1 MASKSNIKELPLGPA
16 ADEDMPSNPP
26 PDGAPKK
33 RGGARLIRI
42 TLGSLI
48 LLIAGWVF
56 IPDMLFPISSNAVI
70 NAHVITLRAPIEGDV
85 LSIDASAGRRVAKN
99 EILVRLGNHRVD
111 DAQLSALRAQQATLL
126 EKIAALEQELIEL
139 QRIGQRLKT
148 SSGEYRDAI
157 GERYTAL
164 LAEANARL
172 IARRAV
178 AEEAA
183 ATLQRQQTLYSKQLS
198 TLAALEA
205 AQRAEIVALADLREA
220 ERAVE
225 RVKVEKHS
233 AAQGIYFGD
242 GYNNVPYTQQRGDEI
257 LLRGQALRSEL
268 RDSRIRLQETERQ
281 AAVEQQRLE
290 RLNLAELAAPAAGQ
304 VWLQLAAHGEYV
316 TAGAPLLQILDTSRL
331 FLMVSLDERHFD
343 DIAVGD
349 DAVVDLIASPKSL
362 HGTVERVQGNEAKLD
377 DSVLA
382 VAAPPIKPREFLVVV
397 NLDKA
402 GFADESEIFNHV
414 GRRAKVSF
422 HKSDGPADTTPSP

>member
-1 MASKSNIKELPLGPA
+1 MASKSNIKELPLGTA
-16 ADEDMPSNPP
+16 ADEDMPSNTPP
-26 PDGAPKK
+26 AGAPKK

-56 IPDMLFPISSNAVI
+56 IPDMLFPISSNAVV

-85 LSIDASAGRRVAKN
+85 LSIAANAGRRVAKN

-268 RDSRIRLQETERQ
+268 RDSRIRLQETER
-281 AAVEQQRLE
+281 R
-290 RLNLAELAAPAAGQ
+290 RPSNSSGWNGSIWPNWPPPPPAKSGCS
-304 VWLQLAAHGEYV
+304 WPP
-316 TAGAPLLQILDTSRL
+316 TANTSRRARRCCK
-331 FLMVSLDERHFD
+331 FS
-343 DIAVGD
+343 I
-349 DAVVDLIASPKSL
+349 
-362 HGTVERVQGNEAKLD
+362 
-377 DSVLA
+377 
-382 VAAPPIKPREFLVVV
+382 PR
-397 NLDKA
+397 A
-402 GFADESEIFNHV
+402 CS
-414 GRRAKVSF
+414 
-422 HKSDGPADTTPSP
+422 

>member
-16 ADEDMPSNPP
+16 ADEDTPPNTP

-56 IPDMLFPISSNAVI
+56 IPDLIFPISSNAVV

-85 LSIDASAGRRVAKN
+85 LSIAASAGRRVAKN
-99 EILVRLGNHRVD
+99 EILVRLGNNRVD

-304 VWLQLAAHGEYV
+304 VWLQLAAPGEYV

-349 DAVVDLIASPKSL
+349 DAVVDLIASRKSL

-397 NLDKA
+397 NLNKA
-402 GFADESEIFNHV
+402 GFADESEIFNQV

-422 HKSDGPADTTPSP
+422 HKSDGPADTAPSP

>member
-1 MASKSNIKELPLGPA
+1 MASKSNIKGLPLGPV
-16 ADEDMPSNPP
+16 ADEDTPATEPP
-26 PDGAPKK
+26 HGVKK
-33 RGGARLIRI
+33 KLAGGRLIRI
-42 TLGSLI
+42 ILGSSI

-56 IPDMLFPISSNAVI
+56 IPDLLFPISSNAVV

-85 LSIDASAGRRVAKN
+85 LSITATTGGTVAKD
-99 EILVRLGNHRVD
+99 EILIRLGNNRVD
-111 DAQLSALRAQQATLL
+111 DTQLSALRAQRATLL
-126 EKIAALEQELIEL
+126 EKIAALEQELAEL
-139 QRIGQRLKT
+139 QRISQRLKT
-148 SSGEYRDAI
+148 SSGEYREAI
-157 GERYTAL
+157 GERYVAL

-172 IARRAV
+172 TARRAI

-183 ATLQRQQTLYSKQLS
+183 ANLQRQQTLYIKRLS

-205 AQRAEIVALADLREA
+205 AQRSETVALADLREA

-225 RVKVEKHS
+225 RVKVEKDS

-257 LLRGQALRSEL
+257 LLRVQALRSEL
-268 RDSRIRLQETERQ
+268 RDSQIRLKETERQ
-281 AAVEQQRLE
+281 ATVEQQRLE
-290 RLNLAELAAPAAGQ
+290 RRNYAELAAPAAGRL
-304 VWLQLAAHGEYV
+304 WLQLAANGEYV

-349 DAVVDLIASPKSL
+349 DAVVDLVASQKSI

-397 NLDKA
+397 NLDKSK
-402 GFADESEIFNHV
+402 FADETEIFNQV

-422 HKSDGPADTTPSP
+422 HKSAATASP